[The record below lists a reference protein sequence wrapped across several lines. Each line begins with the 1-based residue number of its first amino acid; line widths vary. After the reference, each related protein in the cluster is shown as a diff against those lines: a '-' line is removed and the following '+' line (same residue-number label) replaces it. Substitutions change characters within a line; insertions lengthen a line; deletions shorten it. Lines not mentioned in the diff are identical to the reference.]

1 MKIYKIT
8 NIVGNEGF
16 ACMRQS
22 NKQYVREVEVLDVWW
37 DDWCSGGKKIGD
49 FVECMGADICKVSVF
64 EELHKHF
71 DTIKSVPLRIFVNL
85 PKNLLVRLLYS
96 QIFYND

>member
-22 NKQYVREVEVLDVWW
+22 NKQYVRDVEVLDVWW

-49 FVECMGADICKVSVF
+49 FVECIGTKICKTGVF
-64 EELHKHF
+64 EASRKHF
-71 DTIKSVPLRIFVNL
+71 DGLKAVPLQLEKDLKKIRNEKENF
-85 PKNLLVRLLYS
+85 R
-96 QIFYND
+96 

>member
-22 NKQYVREVEVLDVWW
+22 NKQYVRNV
-37 DDWCSGGKKIGD
+37 
-49 FVECMGADICKVSVF
+49 VF
-64 EELHKHF
+64 LEKGE
-71 DTIKSVPLRIFVNL
+71 II
-85 PKNLLVRLLYS
+85 
-96 QIFYND
+96 

>member
-49 FVECMGADICKVSVF
+49 FVEVKIIDATDY
-64 EELHKHF
+64 
-71 DTIKSVPLRIFVNL
+71 D
-85 PKNLLVRLLYS
+85 LYGEPVV
-96 QIFYND
+96 

>member
-49 FVECMGADICKVSVF
+49 FVECIGASACVGC
-64 EELHKHF
+64 HKK
-71 DTIKSVPLRIFVNL
+71 KSLW
-85 PKNLLVRLLYS
+85 
-96 QIFYND
+96 

>member
-8 NIVGNEGF
+8 NIVGNESF

-37 DDWCSGGKKIGD
+37 DDWCSGGKK
-49 FVECMGADICKVSVF
+49 
-64 EELHKHF
+64 
-71 DTIKSVPLRIFVNL
+71 
-85 PKNLLVRLLYS
+85 
-96 QIFYND
+96 